1 MSWWKRALTLNKRTL
16 LSGSPEEGWSGKVG
30 ASAVEIGRFTYGVRL
45 PAIRH
50 WGEGASL
57 KVGAFCSVAGGLTV
71 FLGGNHRVDWGTT
84 YPFGHIFVGAF
95 GGRDIVGHP
104 QTNGDV
110 VIGNDVWIGMNV
122 TIMSGVTI
130 GDGAVIAAN
139 STVGKSVG
147 PYEIWGGNPARL
159 IRPRF
164 QEAISRRLHSLRWW
178 DCSQATIREMVSLLS
193 MPPDEAILD
202 RMEEIVARDPFR
214 RREQKIGPV

>member
-1 MSWWKRALTLNKRTL
+1 MRWWKKVLTRKDRPW
-16 LSGSPEEGWSGKVG
+16 LSGLAEEGWSGKVG
-30 ASAVEIGRFTYGVRL
+30 ASVVEIGRFSYGVEHS
-45 PAIRH
+45 AIRQ
-50 WGEGASL
+50 WGEGAAL
-57 KVGAFCSVAGGLTV
+57 RVGAFCSVAYGLTV

-84 YPFGHIFVGAF
+84 YPFGHVFVGAF

-164 QEAISRRLHSLRWW
+164 QGAISRRLHALRWW
-178 DCSQATIREMVSLLS
+178 DCSQATIRELVPLLS
-193 MPPDEAILD
+193 MPPDDTILD
-202 RMEEIVARDPFR
+202 RMEEIVARDPSR
-214 RREQKIGPV
+214 RREQKNGPV